1 MTPLQL
7 SCDLRR
13 IVESNREVF
22 DCWFREWLVSY
33 VPSMILQPK
42 WFETERSVRVGDV
55 VLFRKSDKEF
65 DNTYQYGIVDSVVES
80 TDGLVRV
87 VEVEYQNF
95 SENTKRTTKRGVR
108 ELIVIHPVEELSIQE
123 ELDEFAKNVLNKLD

>member
-1 MTPLQL
+1 
-7 SCDLRR
+7 
-13 IVESNREVF
+13 
-22 DCWFREWLVSY
+22 
-33 VPSMILQPK
+33 MILQPK

>member
-1 MTPLQL
+1 MV
-7 SCDLRR
+7 RR
-13 IVESNREVF
+13 IVESNRDTFE
-22 DCWFREWLVSY
+22 CWFREWLVSY